1 MARRIEFSTTCKPEK
16 KEKKKKIK
24 FSTTKMSFQY
34 KLLASIILHPLP
46 SRNRELQIPL

>member
-16 KEKKKKIK
+16 KKKKKIK

-34 KLLASIILHPLP
+34 KLLASIVLHPLS